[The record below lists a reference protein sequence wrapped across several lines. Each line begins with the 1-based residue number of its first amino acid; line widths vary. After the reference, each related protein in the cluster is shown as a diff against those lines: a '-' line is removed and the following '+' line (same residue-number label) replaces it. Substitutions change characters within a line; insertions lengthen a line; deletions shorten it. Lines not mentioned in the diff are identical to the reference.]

1 MIQASQIRQWAD
13 AFLEGSAGFVVEVRC
28 KEGNMIKVF
37 LDNDRSTSIEDCIA
51 LSRHLEAQLDREAED
66 FQLDVS
72 SPGLDQPLQ
81 LHRQYVKNVGRQVD
95 VKCRDGRRVQGQL
108 TAADASGI
116 QVLTRE
122 KERIEGRRAKAWVE
136 TTHVFPFADIQS
148 THVVIS
154 FQ

>member
-1 MIQASQIRQWAD
+1 
-13 AFLEGSAGFVVEVRC
+13 
-28 KEGNMIKVF
+28 MIKVF

-51 LSRHLEAQLDREAED
+51 LSRHLEAQLDREVED

-81 LHRQYVKNVGRQVD
+81 MHRQYVKNVGRQVD

-136 TTHVFPFADIQS
+136 TTHAFPFADIQS